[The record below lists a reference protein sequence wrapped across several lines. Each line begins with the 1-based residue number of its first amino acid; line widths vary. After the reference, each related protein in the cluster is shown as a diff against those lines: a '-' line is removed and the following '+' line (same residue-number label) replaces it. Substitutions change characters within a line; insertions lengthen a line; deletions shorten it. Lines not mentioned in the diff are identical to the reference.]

1 MALKSLNLACKGHL
15 LTLQF
20 LSIVDVQ
27 MNSYI
32 RNNLIFIEL
41 LVNRYVDMYY
51 FVC

>member
-27 MNSYI
+27 SNRSIDIETCCILIHFI
-32 RNNLIFIEL
+32 RL
-41 LVNRYVDMYY
+41 L
-51 FVC
+51 